1 MNVNYQHL
9 NTELSPAGA
18 MDLNL
23 VYTSDHS
30 EEHNLTL
37 TQTEPLDMAPRETY
51 HATAGNAISPDG
63 YKTIDTFYR
72 TPN

>member
-1 MNVNYQHL
+1 
-9 NTELSPAGA
+9 

-51 HATAGNAISPDG
+51 HTTAGNAISPDG

-72 TPN
+72 TPNQKVLNAAHL